1 MCLSRDLCNAVLMVR
16 SFCHTQR
23 TGVTGQMSLSAPKLP
38 TSYSNKL
45 KEIVKRRIETFN
57 LTLETSIFCL
67 ERRQSSQQLGIWQ
80 KWQAPSFG
88 LEDAFQPRKRVL
100 SLIQL
105 GARRLSS
112 PTCVKLL
119 SELGF
124 NQPDQSSIINRQCIM
139 KYSGI
144 CQPYFYGYYQ
154 KRYIQ

>member
-1 MCLSRDLCNAVLMVR
+1 
-16 SFCHTQR
+16 
-23 TGVTGQMSLSAPKLP
+23 MSLSAPKLP

-105 GARRLSS
+105 GAR
-112 PTCVKLL
+112 
-119 SELGF
+119 
-124 NQPDQSSIINRQCIM
+124 QPV
-139 KYSGI
+139 
-144 CQPYFYGYYQ
+144 
-154 KRYIQ
+154 